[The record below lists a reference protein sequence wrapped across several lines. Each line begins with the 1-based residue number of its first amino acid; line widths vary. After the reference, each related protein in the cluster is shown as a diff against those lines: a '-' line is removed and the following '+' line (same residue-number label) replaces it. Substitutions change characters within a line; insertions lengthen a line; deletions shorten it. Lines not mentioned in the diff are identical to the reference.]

1 MQIFLHHLF
10 QGTTLNLSQH
20 LWLRE
25 VLLYLLVKK
34 NNYRV
39 LEKTANE
46 EFQALWIEIS
56 LVKKKNIICSIMYRE
71 CNSPE
76 RFQQYFTLM
85 NLSKNMRL

>member
-34 NNYRV
+34 I
-39 LEKTANE
+39 TI
-46 EFQALWIEIS
+46 EFL
-56 LVKKKNIICSIMYRE
+56 KKRLMKNFKLYG
-71 CNSPE
+71 
-76 RFQQYFTLM
+76 
-85 NLSKNMRL
+85 